1 MRPRSMIAIVIA
13 LAVALPAVA
22 QNAEPPWEV
31 RTYLSTY
38 TDDGSASRA
47 PVPNTDTW
55 TWNMTAVRKQWVCP
69 YCGYSTFWEDG
80 TPGDDVC
87 PNPFGVA
94 GHPANLELV
103 EADAKTRILGRL
115 NVTAADADN
124 DEDHP
129 LIGRPFHPG
138 GLAEP
143 VWNANPSP
151 WEGPAP
157 ENVAS
162 YLTARAA
169 NLDSGAQP
177 LVQNGYQYIDSG
189 ENVSAAA
196 VYYMTSGNAGTAAAN
211 QYVIHINPYR
221 VSDGDVWYIRHH
233 EERQMGAVGYETS
246 ALEVQAY
253 STLYGNEFESAGGI
267 TAAERTNYDTQ
278 NGCQIITNSGALRV
292 EIPRQYDTDAVQT
305 GTWLIKVV
313 IRSNTRTIPSPDEVD
328 YNNVYG
334 TDLYTDPGEVEPDFA
349 GAGITAD
356 MSTVKA
362 PYIIVDTTKSPLIAT
377 ADANDGVDYP
387 VEEKQANGDGFISDE
402 AWPYRMPPEAVGVG
416 RILAQWSEATPS
428 VALQSYR
435 PVGGGIDTFYRNDAE
450 WH

>member
-129 LIGRPFHPG
+129 GPSTRAGSRSRSGTPTLRPGRVRRPRT
-138 GLAEP
+138 
-143 VWNANPSP
+143 W
-151 WEGPAP
+151 
-157 ENVAS
+157 
-162 YLTARAA
+162 
-169 NLDSGAQP
+169 
-177 LVQNGYQYIDSG
+177 
-189 ENVSAAA
+189 
-196 VYYMTSGNAGTAAAN
+196 
-211 QYVIHINPYR
+211 
-221 VSDGDVWYIRHH
+221 RH
-233 EERQMGAVGYETS
+233 T
-246 ALEVQAY
+246 
-253 STLYGNEFESAGGI
+253 
-267 TAAERTNYDTQ
+267 
-278 NGCQIITNSGALRV
+278 
-292 EIPRQYDTDAVQT
+292 
-305 GTWLIKVV
+305 
-313 IRSNTRTIPSPDEVD
+313 
-328 YNNVYG
+328 
-334 TDLYTDPGEVEPDFA
+334 
-349 GAGITAD
+349 
-356 MSTVKA
+356 
-362 PYIIVDTTKSPLIAT
+362 
-377 ADANDGVDYP
+377 
-387 VEEKQANGDGFISDE
+387 
-402 AWPYRMPPEAVGVG
+402 
-416 RILAQWSEATPS
+416 
-428 VALQSYR
+428 
-435 PVGGGIDTFYRNDAE
+435 
-450 WH
+450 